1 MMNTTIFKK
10 QILGT
15 FILLFVTGLFFTSCS
30 KNDNAK
36 PAESP
41 FTGMYGGGLVYKN
54 ETLYQG
60 HFSITVAK
68 DGSFTGSYSVYLTTP
83 DTKGEVK
90 GNVLKDGRIIMEKDD
105 FGLHATISSD
115 KKISGTWSLK
125 TEHGV
130 LNPIPDFDGG
140 F

>member
-1 MMNTTIFKK
+1 MNVLEKAKLIHELNQLIDGLEQRSLSFFEIARSKARIKEIFALCDEPIFKK

-68 DGSFTGSYSVYLTTP
+68 DGSLTGSYSVYLTTP
-83 DTKGEVK
+83 DTKCEVK
-90 GNVLKDGRIIMEKDD
+90 GNVLKDG
-105 FGLHATISSD
+105 
-115 KKISGTWSLK
+115 
-125 TEHGV
+125 
-130 LNPIPDFDGG
+130 
-140 F
+140 